1 MATYYLDEKGQLTK
15 KKKGKTYTLD
25 EKGKLVEDDSWLQ
38 AGAMSDGFSME
49 NLGKAAVGTLV
60 DVGQGLL
67 SGLAGMGEQA
77 LDSLLTV
84 APYVAQ
90 GQYYQNGGAY
100 QAPAMQKAQEEMFAN
115 AKAGNAEIVEND
127 LYDEEK
133 VANAILRGVGVSSS
147 YIENQMEEDSVFG
160 SKVDSLVQSGGQLLG
175 TAALSTMGVPWFLTT
190 GITSF
195 GGETESAL
203 SKGATLDEAAVS
215 GLVAAGAEILTEQ
228 ISGGIK
234 FGGKTLDDALT
245 KQLSRAISNKTVST
259 LAKLGVDIA
268 GEGTEEVLSGIL
280 GAVGQK
286 LTYADDKE
294 LSELFSKESAMD
306 SFIGGAILGGISGT
320 GKLISE
326 TAKGVVDQ
334 ENIAPISQEKIKENY
349 SQSEDK
355 SFYQFIVDA
364 IAGKLPKK
372 SFHKISQK
380 ISDRMAKDIE
390 KIVGFSVKEY
400 GNEISPSS
408 IRHINKEHGANGRSD
423 RSMKDYHDLARLS
436 YVINNYDNI
445 REGKISEEYRNS
457 DGSFAKTVELQK
469 KIDDGFY
476 YVVEAVPD
484 AKNKTLHVVSAYIN
498 KKDTFSDVLVSN
510 DPKRYVQDEHQPN
523 ASSNNIISQI
533 EENATNKSLGNKF
546 EGLGP
551 LPEEVA
557 PVQQT
562 ASTLEDIAPVRQ
574 DVNYT
579 PEQPDYPTKPIETVK
594 ERNAAKLQN
603 YKVELQNI
611 ETFREAAH
619 QSYNKQIAELQA
631 KYDAK
636 QNKATKAANELL
648 QSIERQKRLRDNT
661 DATYEKRIS
670 DLKSKI
676 DKMST
681 KEFKTAEQRQT
692 KQEEYRTQMGEL
704 MGDTSTWKDKK
715 LGISYKVNTL
725 RRNLRDIVR
734 NADGSRDIAKAD
746 AIYDELQGTYNR
758 NEARL
763 NREANVI
770 KEKFR
775 KLKITAAED
784 KYIQMLGEYKDN
796 PDTTILADQL
806 KEFYEANKD
815 KIDAEKV
822 DNIIK
827 DARKLY
833 DDLFQRVN
841 EVLREQGMKEIE
853 YRKGYFPHF
862 SEEAQPWWAK
872 ALNWKVKNNE
882 IPTDLAG
889 LTEQFNPDRS
899 WQSFN
904 KHRTGDNTS
913 YSFTK
918 GLDMYVNGALDW
930 IYHIPDI
937 QKRRAFENEIR
948 YRHSEQ
954 GRKDRVDALRNN
966 EEYSA
971 EEMQEQLDIIY
982 EEASNPL
989 NNFVTDFRTQ
999 TNTLA
1004 GKKSSMDRGMEEY
1017 TNRKFYSTMTN
1028 ASNRVTAN
1036 MVAGSISSALTNF
1049 IPITQSWGMVSPKS
1063 SLRAM
1068 GDTLRSV
1075 FRDDGIVDKSDFLT
1089 NRLRKNENL
1098 NKTNWD
1104 KASEKAGI
1112 LMDAIDS
1119 FTSQT
1124 VWRSKY
1130 LENISSGMSES
1141 EAIKNADQFT
1151 ENIMAGRSRGSQPT
1165 IFDAK
1170 NPLIKIFT
1178 AFQLEVSNQYGYMF
1192 KDMPQDVKDKSLAN
1206 LVKGYATMFI
1216 GAYAYNALYSSI
1228 TGRDAAFDPIGILEE
1243 LLRNMG
1249 WIGDDEEEPV
1259 DAMMNLTDN
1268 ILDEVP
1274 YVGGLAG
1281 GGRIPI
1287 SSALPYGEGLYET
1300 LTGTLDDIE
1309 NKDMAN
1315 LTKEWMN
1322 PVYYLLMPFGGGQI
1336 KKTIQGLKM
1345 FDDDFPTA
1353 GSYTDSGN
1361 LRFPVEDTVGNRIKA
1376 GIFGQYASENA
1387 RDYFD
1392 NNRSPLKEKQIQE
1405 YIDLDLP
1412 IRDYWE
1418 YRENMPDGTLDEKFD
1433 YIAGLPISVEQKNIM
1448 INNIV
1453 DREEPVDMT
1462 NYDEFENYEEF
1473 DWYVKN
1479 VEKYKFLQANGISY
1493 SEYKAN
1499 EDNKKLYDAAYQ
1511 WAKDDPERSSFLSE
1525 KYGVYAVDYKR
1536 MDEDG
1541 QEAYTWAYKNPEK
1554 RTVSEAVTEDV
1565 VQYRKWTSELNGIR
1579 ADKDAKGN
1587 SINGS
1592 AKKKK
1597 VAYINNL
1604 KLDYGQRIILF
1615 RSIYKEDDTYNADIV
1630 EYLNGR
1636 KDISYNEM
1644 VTILVELGFSVMP
1657 DGTVKW

>member
-1 MATYYLDEKGQLTK
+1 MAIYRLGENGKLIAKDSESK
-15 KKKGKTYTLD
+15 KKKGTTYTFG
-25 EKGKLVEDDSWLQ
+25 ENGKLIPKSTEEGTQSAGWLQ
-38 AGAMSDGFSME
+38 SGAMSDGFSMK
-49 NLGKAAVGTLV
+49 NLGKAVRDTLADVGTDMLTGAV
-60 DVGQGLL
+60 
-67 SGLAGMGEQA
+67 GMGEQA

-84 APYVAQ
+84 APYVAR

-100 QAPAMQKAQEEMFAN
+100 QAPSQQKAQETLFSEVKAAN
-115 AKAGNAEIVEND
+115 AETVAKD
-127 LYDEEK
+127 LYDEK
-133 VANAILRGVGVSSS
+133 AVTHKLLTGVGVSSN
-147 YIENQMEEDSVFG
+147 YLENEMEKNSILG
-160 SKVDSLVQSGGQLLG
+160 TKADSLAQSGGQLLA
-175 TAALSTMGVPWFLTT
+175 TAGLNAMGVPWWMTT
-190 GITSF
+190 GVTSM
-195 GGETESAL
+195 GAETENAL
-203 SKGATLDEAAVS
+203 NQGATLDEAAVS
-215 GLVAAGAEILTEQ
+215 GLVSAGAEVLTEK

-245 KQLSRAISNKTVST
+245 KQLSRVISNKAVST

-294 LSELFSKESAMD
+294 LNELFSKEDALD
-306 SFIGGAILGGISGT
+306 SFVGGAILGGISGT

-326 TAKGVVDQ
+326 AEKGVVEQ

-355 SFYQFIVDA
+355 NFYQFIVDA

-523 ASSNNIISQI
+523 ASSNDIISQTV
-533 EENATNKSLGNKF
+533 ENATNKSLGNNS
-546 EGLGP
+546 EDIGP
-551 LPEEVA
+551 LPRGVA
-557 PVQQT
+557 PVQQS
-562 ASTLEDIAPVRQ
+562 APVLEDIGPVRQ
-574 DVNYT
+574 DVDYA
-579 PEQPDYPTKPIETVK
+579 PKQPDYPTKPIETVK

-603 YKVELQNI
+603 YKVELQNR
-611 ETFREAAH
+611 EAFREAAH
-619 QSYNKQIAELQA
+619 QSFNKQIAELQA

-636 QNKATKAANELL
+636 QNKTTKAANEIL

-661 DATYEKRIS
+661 DATYEKRIN

-692 KQEEYRTQMGEL
+692 KQEEYRTRLGEL

-746 AIYDELQGTYNR
+746 AIYDELQGTYNS
-758 NEARL
+758 NEAKL
-763 NREANVI
+763 NREANKI
-770 KEKFR
+770 KDEFR

-796 PDTTILADQL
+796 PNTTILADQL

-815 KIDAEKV
+815 KIDTEKV
-822 DNIIK
+822 DKIIE

-833 DDLFQRVN
+833 DDLYERVN
-841 EVLREQGMKEIE
+841 AVLREQGMKEVP

-872 ALNWKVKNNE
+872 VLNWKVKNNE

-954 GRKDRVDALRNN
+954 GVKDKVEALKNN
-966 EEYSA
+966 EEYDA
-971 EEMQEQLDIIY
+971 DEFQEQIDLIY
-982 EEASNPL
+982 GEAKNPL
-989 NNFVTDFRTQ
+989 NNFVSTFRTQ
-999 TNTLA
+999 TNTLTN
-1004 GKKSSMDRGMEEY
+1004 KKHSMDRGMEEN
-1017 TNRKFYSTMTN
+1017 TNRKMYSFMTN
-1028 ASNRVTAN
+1028 ISNRATAN
-1036 MVAGSISSALTNF
+1036 MVAGSVSSALTNF
-1049 IPITQSWGMVSPKS
+1049 IPITQSWGEVSPVS

-1068 GDTLRSV
+1068 GDTIRST
-1075 FRDDGIVDKSDFLT
+1075 FRDDGTIDKSDFLT

-1104 KASEKAGI
+1104 KVSEKVGF
-1112 LMDAIDS
+1112 LMEAIDS

-1130 LENISSGMSES
+1130 LENISSGMSENES
-1141 EAIKNADQFT
+1141 IRNADQFA
-1151 ENIMAGRSRGSQPT
+1151 ENVMAGRSRGNNPA

-1170 NPLIKIFT
+1170 NPIAKIFT
-1178 AFQLEVSNQYGYMF
+1178 AFQLEVANQYGYMF
-1192 KDMPQDVKDKSLAN
+1192 KDMPQDVGSKSKAN
-1206 LVKGYATMFI
+1206 LIKGYATMFF
-1216 GAYAYNALYSSI
+1216 GAYAYNALYSSL
-1228 TGRDAAFDPIGILEE
+1228 TGRDAAFDPVGIIEE
-1243 LLRNMG
+1243 LLRDMG
-1249 WIGDDEEEPV
+1249 WIGDDEEEEPT
-1259 DAMMNLTDN
+1259 DTIINLADN
-1268 ILDEVP
+1268 ILEEVP
-1274 YVGGLAG
+1274 FVGGLLG
-1281 GGRIPI
+1281 GGRISL
-1287 SSALPYGEGLYET
+1287 SSALPYGEGVYEAFT
-1300 LTGTLDDIE
+1300 NTVQDFGSGKFE
-1309 NKDMAN
+1309 K
-1315 LTKEWMN
+1315 LTKEWLN
-1322 PVYYLLMPFGGGQI
+1322 PLFYLVAPMGGGQI
-1336 KKTIQGLKM
+1336 RKTTQGLSM
-1345 FDDDFPTA
+1345 FDDDLPIA

-1361 LRFPVEDTVGNRIKA
+1361 LRFPVEDTMGNRIKA
-1376 GIFGQYASENA
+1376 GLFGQYASKNA

-1418 YRENMPDGTLDEKFD
+1418 YRENMPSGTLEEKFD
-1433 YIAGLPISVEQKNIM
+1433 YIAGLPVSVEQKNIM
-1448 INNIV
+1448 VNNIV
-1453 DREEPVDMT
+1453 DREEPVDMS
-1462 NYDEFENYEEF
+1462 NYDDFENYEEF
-1473 DWYVKN
+1473 DWYVKHT
-1479 VEKYKFLQANGISY
+1479 EKHNFLQNYGVSY
-1493 SEYKAN
+1493 SEYKSSEEA
-1499 EDNKKLYDAAYQ
+1499 KKLYDDTYE
-1511 WAKDDPERSSFLSE
+1511 WAN
-1525 KYGVYAVDYKR
+1525 KY
-1536 MDEDG
+1536 
-1541 QEAYTWAYKNPEK
+1541 PEK
-1554 RTVSEAVTEDV
+1554 LKVSEAVTGDV
-1565 VQYRKWTSELNGIR
+1565 FQYRKWTSELNGIS
-1579 ADKDAKGN
+1579 ADKDKQGN
-1587 SINGS
+1587 AVNGS

-1597 VAYINNL
+1597 VEYINDL
-1604 KLDYGQRIILF
+1604 ELDYGQKLILF
-1615 RSIYKEDDTYNADIV
+1615 RSIYKTDDTYNVEIV

-1636 KDISYNEM
+1636 NDISYEEM
-1644 VTILVELGFSVMP
+1644 VTILEELDMTVYP